1 MTIAVRS
8 KRNFIFAFRP
18 TVSADAGFDQARGVG
33 DPIKVERRCAAACS
47 DLPRLL
53 SGDSGALSRR
63 AVARESDARE
73 AEQHHCPGG
82 GLGGGIISIE
92 GDCPVPELYPVAD
105 VRICLRNIVD
115 KGEREGAGGRQQRR
129 IRKGLWS
136 RGIQFATAAIREE
149 KLNAGP
155 PIL

>member
-92 GDCPVPELYPVAD
+92 GDCPFPNCIQLPTSGFVCGTSSTRVN
-105 VRICLRNIVD
+105 V
-115 KGEREGAGGRQQRR
+115 
-129 IRKGLWS
+129 KGLVDDNS
-136 RGIQFATAAIREE
+136 VGYGRVC
-149 KLNAGP
+149 GP
-155 PIL
+155 VEYSSPPQQSGRKS